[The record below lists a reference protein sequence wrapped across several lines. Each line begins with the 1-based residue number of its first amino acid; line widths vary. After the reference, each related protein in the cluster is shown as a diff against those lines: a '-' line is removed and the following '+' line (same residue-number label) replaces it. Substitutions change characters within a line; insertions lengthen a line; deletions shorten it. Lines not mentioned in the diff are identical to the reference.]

1 MWSSAVTGQTGPV
14 ELDVIELRTIR
25 LRLRRW
31 RDEDREPFA
40 TLNADATVMEHFPAV
55 LSRAESDALVD
66 RITAGF
72 AERGW
77 GLWAVEIQ
85 ATGTFAG
92 FVGLNPATFDAPF
105 TPANE
110 IGWRLARA
118 HWNQGVATEA
128 AQAVVDY
135 GFGVLGLDEVVSFTA
150 TANLP
155 SQRVMQKLGMHHDP
169 ADDFDHPHLPAGH
182 HLRRHVLYRLARPR

>member
-1 MWSSAVTGQTGPV
+1 MTGQTGPV

-25 LRLRRW
+25 LRLRGW

-77 GLWAVEIQ
+77 GFWAVEIQ

-155 SQRVMQKLGMHHDP
+155 SQRVMQKPGMHHDP